1 MTIIL
6 RKFNMKYI
14 NYNSIVLI
22 IGLHKTGKSYLTKD
36 ILYHHNEIPLGF
48 VISNK
53 FSNKNVYHYIPS
65 IYIHDEYNNEFIKKY
80 VKKQIKS
87 NQNTEYD
94 TSNFIIFE
102 DCLTMKDY
110 KINKYLSK
118 IFRAPIEL
126 NTLCIVEALELEKIY
141 KYLIMKNRID
151 YIFIT
156 KNMIQNSK
164 KEIFDAIYFKI
175 KIEFTVFCKFLD
187 DYTDDYNCLVVYL
200 KTESKYIEDKLFW
213 YKANI
218 NPDFKMCCIES
229 WQYNHNHLIIEP
241 NNKYI

>member
-14 NYNSIVLI
+14 NYNSLVLI

-36 ILYHHNEIPLGF
+36 LLYHHNEIPLGL

-53 FSNKNVYHYIPS
+53 FSNKNVYNYIPP
-65 IYIHDEYNNEFIKKY
+65 IYIHEEYNNEFIKKY
-80 VKKQIKS
+80 VKKQIKLVENS
-87 NQNTEYD
+87 EYD

-102 DCLTMKDY
+102 DCLTFKDY
-110 KINKYLSK
+110 KQNKYLRKLFKSLY
-118 IFRAPIEL
+118 EL
-126 NTLCIVEALELEKIY
+126 NTLCIIETIELEKIY
-141 KYLIMKNRID
+141 KHLIMKDKID

-156 KNMIQNSK
+156 KNIIQNNK
-164 KEIFDAIYFKI
+164 KEIFDAIYSKI

-213 YKANI
+213 YKAN
-218 NPDFKMCCIES
+218 NHFNFKMCCVES
-229 WQYNHNHLIIEP
+229 WNYNNNHLIIEP
-241 NNKYI
+241 SRNYL

>member
-1 MTIIL
+1 
-6 RKFNMKYI
+6 
-14 NYNSIVLI
+14 
-22 IGLHKTGKSYLTKD
+22 
-36 ILYHHNEIPLGF
+36 
-48 VISNK
+48 
-53 FSNKNVYHYIPS
+53 
-65 IYIHDEYNNEFIKKY
+65 
-80 VKKQIKS
+80 
-87 NQNTEYD
+87 
-94 TSNFIIFE
+94 
-102 DCLTMKDY
+102 
-110 KINKYLSK
+110 
-118 IFRAPIEL
+118 
-126 NTLCIVEALELEKIY
+126 
-141 KYLIMKNRID
+141 
-151 YIFIT
+151 
-156 KNMIQNSK
+156 MIQNSK

>member
-53 FSNKNVYHYIPS
+53 FSNKNIYNYIPS
-65 IYIHDEYNNEFIKKY
+65 IYIHDEYNSDFIKKY

-94 TSNFIIFE
+94 TGNFIIFE
-102 DCLTMKDY
+102 DCLTIKNY
-110 KINKYLSK
+110 KENKYLIK
-118 IFRAPIEL
+118 LFKYPNEL
-126 NTLCIVEALELEKIY
+126 NTLCIIETLELENIY
-141 KYLIMKNRID
+141 KHLIMKNRID

-156 KNMIQNSK
+156 KNMIQNNK
-164 KEIFDAIYFKI
+164 KEIFDAIISKI
-175 KIEFTVFCKFLD
+175 KIEFTVFCKLLD
-187 DYTDDYNCLVVYL
+187 DYTDNYNCLVINL
-200 KTESKYIEDKLFW
+200 KAQSKYIEDTIFW
-213 YKANI
+213 YKANLH
-218 NPDFKMCCIES
+218 NDFKMCCIES
-229 WQYNHNHLIIEP
+229 WNYNNNHLIIEP
-241 NNKYI
+241 DNKYF

>member
-22 IGLHKTGKSYLTKD
+22 IGLHKMGKSYLTKD
-36 ILYHHNEIPLGF
+36 ILYHHNEIPLGL

-53 FSNKNVYHYIPS
+53 FSNKNIYNYIPS
-65 IYIHDEYNNEFIKKY
+65 IYIHDQYNNDFIKKY
-80 VKKQIKS
+80 VKKQIKL
-87 NQNTEYD
+87 NQNSEYD

-102 DCLTMKDY
+102 DCLTIKDY
-110 KINKYLSK
+110 KLNKYLRELFK
-118 IFRAPIEL
+118 NPYEL
-126 NTLCIVEALELEKIY
+126 NTLSIIETLELEKIY
-141 KYLIMKNRID
+141 IHLIKKDRID

-164 KEIFDAIYFKI
+164 KEIFDAIYSKI
-175 KIEFTVFCKFLD
+175 KIEFTVFCKLLD

-200 KTESKYIEDKLFW
+200 
-213 YKANI
+213 
-218 NPDFKMCCIES
+218 
-229 WQYNHNHLIIEP
+229 HLLTFQTPIL
-241 NNKYI
+241 